1 VRGSQKRQKIIAVL
15 HSTIDHKS
23 INGFTEEDWC
33 TKKRGRKLLIYS
45 QTLENKS
52 SFPPNPPAVLP
63 PLELFC
69 FVVDVVVRDGAAL
82 VHPPK
87 SSSGATVGVGLLA
100 GAPHPAPMSLAVRV
114 SGTLI
119 AMLAED

>member
-1 VRGSQKRQKIIAVL
+1 MDLRKRTGAP
-15 HSTIDHKS
+15 
-23 INGFTEEDWC
+23 
-33 TKKRGRKLLIYS
+33 KKRLGNETENGKGRKLQIYS

-52 SFPPNPPAVLP
+52 SFPPKPPVLP

-69 FVVDVVVRDGAAL
+69 FVVDVLVVDGAAL

-119 AMLAED
+119 AMPAED